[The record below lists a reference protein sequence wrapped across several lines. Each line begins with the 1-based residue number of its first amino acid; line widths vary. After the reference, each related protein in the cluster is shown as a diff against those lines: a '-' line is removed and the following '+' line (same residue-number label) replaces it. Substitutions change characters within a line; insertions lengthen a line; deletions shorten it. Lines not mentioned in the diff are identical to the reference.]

1 MEEIMKSEMERL
13 KSRLMQSF
21 EYILNFDGFGHLE
34 VDTKILKR
42 GQKEVLIRS
51 GREYRFVLDN
61 SILSQKTGETEK
73 AESSLSK
80 S

>member
-1 MEEIMKSEMERL
+1 MKSEMERL